1 MREGELSKAE
11 TGLTKRGE
19 LTVAGARG
27 ISDSVLQAIGNTP
40 VVRLRKLVTPA
51 MGTVLVK
58 LEYYNPTGSYK
69 DRMALAM
76 IEGAEARGDLRPG
89 MRVVE
94 WTGGSTGSSL
104 AMVCA
109 IKGYRFTPISSDGF
123 ADEKLRTMLLFGGD
137 LEIFPAPGGQLVP
150 ELYQQMKR
158 RAEEL
163 AREPGTFYTDQFH
176 NEDAIRAYM
185 EIAKELLEQAGSG
198 LTAYCGGVGTAGM
211 IVGVSRAL
219 KAGGCKARIVAL
231 EPTTSPALTAGRGG
245 PHRVEGMAAG
255 FWPPHLK
262 KEDFDE
268 ARTIEESA
276 ARATARRLAKEE
288 GIFAGTSSG
297 LNVAAALQLAE
308 ELGPG
313 STVATVAVDSGFKYL
328 AGDLYRET
336 KARS

>member
-1 MREGELSKAE
+1 MAHSNP
-11 TGLTKRGE
+11 
-19 LTVAGARG
+19 VAQSNG
-27 ISDSVLQAIGNTP
+27 IRDSILQAIGNTP
-40 VVRLRKLVTPA
+40 VVRLRKVVTPSMA
-51 MGTVLVK
+51 DVLVK

-76 IEGAEARGDLRPG
+76 IEGAEARGELRPG

-123 ADEKLRTMLLFGGD
+123 AHEKLQTMRLFGGD
-137 LEIFPAPGGQLVP
+137 LEVFPAPGGKLVP

-163 AREPGTFYTDQFH
+163 AQQPGTFYTDQFH
-176 NEDAIRAYM
+176 NADAIRAYM
-185 EIAKELLEQAGSG
+185 EIGRELVEQAGKG
-198 LTAYCGGVGTAGM
+198 LAAFCGGVGTAGM

-219 KAGGCKARIVAL
+219 KEAGCKARIVAL
-231 EPTTSPALTAGRGG
+231 EPASSPALTTGKGG
-245 PHRVEGMAAG
+245 PHRVDGIAAG
-255 FWPPHLK
+255 FRPPHLQDG
-262 KEDFDE
+262 DFNE
-268 ARTIEESA
+268 VRTVEEGA
-276 ARATARRLAKEE
+276 AREMARRLAKEE

-297 LNVAAALQLAE
+297 LNVTAALQLAQ
-308 ELGPG
+308 ELGRG

-328 AGDLYRET
+328 AGDLYL
-336 KARS
+336 